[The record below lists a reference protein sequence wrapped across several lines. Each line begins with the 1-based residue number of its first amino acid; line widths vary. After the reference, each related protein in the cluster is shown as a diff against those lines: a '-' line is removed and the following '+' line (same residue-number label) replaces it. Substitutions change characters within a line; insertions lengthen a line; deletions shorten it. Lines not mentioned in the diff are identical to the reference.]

1 MSDDECIKAR
11 KYHESDDVSVT
22 RALQHKKNQRWGKM
36 IRKSLGTE
44 PQGNIFFEDH
54 LKNSSVFHS
63 NFENIAKLEPTKDA
77 NVTTYRMDDV
87 AQIESMFK
95 SDKSATEKKWSL
107 SYGRQNI
114 FSRLVAPLCISYDS
128 STSKIRF
135 EGTYKASPHSQEI
148 ENYWH
153 DTKRESLRASIKERL
168 LAKPQ
173 NKSRVEAFS
182 NVDTPQFP
190 MVTLAV

>member
-1 MSDDECIKAR
+1 MSDEESSKVR
-11 KYHESDDVSVT
+11 KCHESDDVSV
-22 RALQHKKNQRWGKM
+22 RAMQNKKNQRWGKM

-44 PQGNIFFEDH
+44 PQGKIQFEDQ
-54 LKNSSVFHS
+54 LKNVKMFQS
-63 NFENIAKLEPTKDA
+63 NFENVAQSVPSTDA
-77 NVTTYRMDDV
+77 NVTTYKMMDV
-87 AQIESMFK
+87 AQIEALFK
-95 SDKSATEKKWSL
+95 GDKPATEKKWSL

-114 FSRLVAPLCISYDS
+114 FSRLVPPLYISYDS
-128 STSKIRF
+128 SSSKIRF

-173 NKSRVEAFS
+173 NKDLVDFS
-182 NVDTPQFP
+182 KGLDTPQLP
-190 MVTLAV
+190 LLTLAI